1 MGRKNTSENIVVR
14 IITYIA
20 NLIILNL
27 LFLLFSIPVFTY
39 GAAWSALYYMTCE
52 LKAGETVVVMGF
64 FKAFREQFK
73 QATKSWV
80 ILMIPGMFLLAEANL
95 LLQVEVN
102 IPSLIYVCAAIPL
115 IAYFCYLP
123 WVLIQP
129 VYFYC
134 TQKQQLKNAFL
145 FVLQRFPQTVIM
157 AALQLFPIW
166 LFLMKTVTFIRV
178 WPLWIFLYYSL
189 ESSVFG
195 MLVEPSM
202 KSLKDALR
210 EKMK

>member
-1 MGRKNTSENIVVR
+1 MWNFKIV
-14 IITYIA
+14 TYIA

-27 LFLLFSIPVFTY
+27 LFLFSSIPVFTY

-52 LKAGETVVVMGF
+52 LKAGETVVVKGF

-73 QATKSWV
+73 QATKSWM
-80 ILMIPGMFLLAEANL
+80 ILMVPGMFLLAEANL
-95 LLQVEVN
+95 LLQVEGDV
-102 IPSLIYVCAAIPL
+102 PSLICACAVIPL

-145 FVLQRFPQTVIM
+145 LVLQRFPQTVVM

-166 LFLMKTVTFIRV
+166 LFLMRTVTFIRV
-178 WPLWIFLYYSL
+178 WPLWIFLYFSL
-189 ESSVFG
+189 ASSVFG
-195 MLVEPSM
+195 MLVDPSM
-202 KSLKDALR
+202 KSLKEALR
-210 EKMK
+210 KRQ